1 MRNEY
6 TDYIAH
12 GHKYFAVV
20 DLGKKN
26 SKGTKLR
33 RYFYSANEYKNYLAG
48 KKTLDDKLLGGVS
61 KAYKAVTGAKALVKG
76 ASKASKAIRA
86 TNKEVNAMK
95 KQGLTEEQ
103 ARDEIRA
110 KSTHQHMARA
120 GLESHDANGYVI
132 GYDKETGQRYV
143 SKRGSRKLAKVVDND
158 MRNYE
163 HAKSYADK
171 LANSETKRRK
181 GVVENNSYDEINS
194 SNLISKQKE
203 KEKEK
208 NKYKDI
214 SKNTVKKPD
223 QVPAILKPAQA
234 AGERIRENFI
244 ERMVEKGINKA
255 NAEAMRKKLEET
267 YQRATKISTSA
278 NNLKTRLD
286 SLQEAFTSGD
296 GDKALDAIDETLKD
310 QEAIQKDILTIVDE
324 MMPEAKKVADTFLDM
339 GKKTLDTATAGP
351 KAVSGDAVDE
361 YLKEHGM
368 TKEGVS
374 KEFLDELRENLKRN
388 RK

>member
-33 RYFYSANEYKNYLAG
+33 RYFYSANEYKTYLAG
-48 KKTLDDKLLGGVS
+48 KKTLDDKLLGAAS
-61 KAYKAVTGAKALVKG
+61 KAYNKVKGLSVAAKTMPKLAKAVKETSKMTEGERTDKNVETRAKRAGLKVDNINKTLAG
-76 ASKASKAIRA
+76 ASDSSKKYNEATDKNGNHYLISRDTRKIYSHDGKVYGNSGKVMDDANAGKGKDKSKELIKGEAWKKRAASKIKMPEISNNNSPYGKAGKAISKAI
-86 TNKEVNAMK
+86 
-95 KQGLTEEQ
+95 
-103 ARDEIRA
+103 
-110 KSTHQHMARA
+110 
-120 GLESHDANGYVI
+120 
-132 GYDKETGQRYV
+132 DKTV
-143 SKRGSRKLAKVVDND
+143 GSA
-158 MRNYE
+158 
-163 HAKSYADK
+163 
-171 LANSETKRRK
+171 
-181 GVVENNSYDEINS
+181 
-194 SNLISKQKE
+194 
-203 KEKEK
+203 
-208 NKYKDI
+208 
-214 SKNTVKKPD
+214 
-223 QVPAILKPAQA
+223 
-234 AGERIRENFI
+234 IRENFT
-244 ERMVEKGINKA
+244 ERLIEKGINKA

-267 YQRATKISTSA
+267 YKKATTIGTSA
-278 NNLKTRLD
+278 NNLKGRLD
-286 SLQEAFTSGD
+286 KLQEAMTSGD
-296 GDKALDAIDETLKD
+296 GDKLLDTMDEMLDD
-310 QEAIQKDILTIVDE
+310 QENIQKDILDIVDTV
-324 MMPEAKKVADTFLDM
+324 MPDVKKTADTFLDM

>member
-33 RYFYSANEYKNYLAG
+33 RYFYSANEYKTYLAG
-48 KKTLDDKLLGGVS
+48 KKTLDDKLLGGVY
-61 KAYKAVTGAKALVKG
+61 KAYNKVKGLSAVAKAMPKLAKAAKETSKMTDGERTDKNVETRARRAGLTVNTNKKLAVASDFSKMYNDATDKNGNHYLISRDTRKIYSHDGKPYGNGGKVITDANDGKG
-76 ASKASKAIRA
+76 EDKSKELIKGESWKKRAASKIKMPEISNNNSPYGKAGKAISKAI
-86 TNKEVNAMK
+86 
-95 KQGLTEEQ
+95 
-103 ARDEIRA
+103 
-110 KSTHQHMARA
+110 
-120 GLESHDANGYVI
+120 
-132 GYDKETGQRYV
+132 DKTVG
-143 SKRGSRKLAKVVDND
+143 AKV
-158 MRNYE
+158 
-163 HAKSYADK
+163 
-171 LANSETKRRK
+171 
-181 GVVENNSYDEINS
+181 
-194 SNLISKQKE
+194 
-203 KEKEK
+203 
-208 NKYKDI
+208 
-214 SKNTVKKPD
+214 
-223 QVPAILKPAQA
+223 
-234 AGERIRENFI
+234 RENFV

>member
-61 KAYKAVTGAKALVKG
+61 KAYKKVKGLSAAAKTLPKLAKAVKET
-76 ASKASKAIRA
+76 SK
-86 TNKEVNAMK
+86 M
-95 KQGLTEEQ
+95 TEGDRIEKNVQ
-103 ARDEIRA
+103 TRA
-110 KSTHQHMARA
+110 KRA
-120 GLESHDANGYVI
+120 GLKVSTNATYAREERPGRQYNEAQDAQGNRYLISRNDRKIYAHDGKPYGNGGQVMKDADEGKGKDES
-132 GYDKETGQRYV
+132 K
-143 SKRGSRKLAKVVDND
+143 
-158 MRNYE
+158 
-163 HAKSYADK
+163 
-171 LANSETKRRK
+171 
-181 GVVENNSYDEINS
+181 
-194 SNLISKQKE
+194 NLIREENRAKKSE
-203 KEKEK
+203 
-208 NKYKDI
+208 
-214 SKNTVKKPD
+214 SKKPE
-223 QVPAILKPAQA
+223 PKA
-234 AGERIRENFI
+234 AKKGTALGNSIRENFV

-267 YQRATKISTSA
+267 YDRATKISTSA

-351 KAVSGDAVDE
+351 KSIMDDPDNKKKIEDAVNKAFE
-361 YLKEHGM
+361 EKN
-368 TKEGVS
+368 K
-374 KEFLDELRENLKRN
+374 KR
-388 RK
+388 KK

>member
-20 DLGKKN
+20 DIGKKN

-61 KAYKAVTGAKALVKG
+61 KAYNKVKGLSVAAKTLPKLAKAVKETSKMTEGDRKAANVEG
-76 ASKASKAIRA
+76 
-86 TNKEVNAMK
+86 
-95 KQGLTEEQ
+95 
-103 ARDEIRA
+103 RA
-110 KSTHQHMARA
+110 KRA
-120 GLESHDANGYVI
+120 GLKTDEGWYFAGHNGPNNLYKEAT
-132 GYDKETGQRYV
+132 DKKGNKY
-143 SKRGSRKLAKVVDND
+143 LI
-158 MRNYE
+158 
-163 HAKSYADK
+163 
-171 LANSETKRRK
+171 NSEDRK
-181 GVVENNSYDEINS
+181 VYSYDGSKEHRKYVMNKGDS
-194 SNLISKQKE
+194 GEGKDQSKELIKKE
-203 KEKEK
+203 AQAKKEE
-208 NKYKDI
+208 
-214 SKNTVKKPD
+214 SKKPE
-223 QVPAILKPAQA
+223 PKA
-234 AGERIRENFI
+234 AKKGTALGNSIRENFV

-324 MMPEAKKVADTFLDM
+324 MMPEAKKVADTFVDM

>member
-33 RYFYSANEYKNYLAG
+33 RYFYSANEYKTYLAG
-48 KKTLDDKLLGGVS
+48 KKTTDDKLLGAAS
-61 KAYKAVTGAKALVKG
+61 KAYNKVKGLSTVAKALPKL
-76 ASKASKAIRA
+76 AKAAKETSKMPEGERIEKNVQ
-86 TNKEVNAMK
+86 T
-95 KQGLTEEQ
+95 
-103 ARDEIRA
+103 RA
-110 KSTHQHMARA
+110 KRA
-120 GLESHDANGYVI
+120 GLKVSTNATYAREERPDRQYNEAQDAQGNRYLISRNDRKIYAHDGKPYGNGGQVMKDADEGKGKDES
-132 GYDKETGQRYV
+132 K
-143 SKRGSRKLAKVVDND
+143 
-158 MRNYE
+158 
-163 HAKSYADK
+163 
-171 LANSETKRRK
+171 
-181 GVVENNSYDEINS
+181 
-194 SNLISKQKE
+194 NLIREENRAKKSESKKSE
-203 KEKEK
+203 PKA
-208 NKYKDI
+208 
-214 SKNTVKKPD
+214 TKKGT
-223 QVPAILKPAQA
+223 AL
-234 AGERIRENFI
+234 GNSIRENFV

-324 MMPEAKKVADTFLDM
+324 MMPEAKKVADTFVDM

-361 YLKEHGM
+361 YLKAHNID
-368 TKEGVS
+368 KDKVS
-374 KEFLDELRENLKRN
+374 KEYLEELKENLKRN

>member
-33 RYFYSANEYKNYLAG
+33 RYFYSANEYKNYLQG
-48 KKTLDDKLLGGVS
+48 KKTIDDKLLGGVS
-61 KAYKAVTGAKALVKG
+61 KVANKLSGVKAIGKG
-76 ASKASKAIRA
+76 LTSTSKAIKN
-86 TNKEVNAMK
+86 TDKKVKSYKE
-95 KQGLTEEQ
+95 QGMTEEE
-103 ARDEIRA
+103 ARNEI
-110 KSTHQHMARA
+110 KKESTYSTIKRA
-120 GLESHDANGYVI
+120 GLTPSGYKITMKDDSGKEHNVVEAKNSRGKRFYVSEGSRHAVFEGEKPSIESATVAAKKAVNSA
-132 GYDKETGQRYV
+132 
-143 SKRGSRKLAKVVDND
+143 SKRGVGDLDVSI
-158 MRNYE
+158 
-163 HAKSYADK
+163 
-171 LANSETKRRK
+171 SEQR
-181 GVVENNSYDEINS
+181 GDIN
-194 SNLISKQKE
+194 KE
-203 KEKEK
+203 RHEK
-208 NKYKDI
+208 NKANLKAHPEK
-214 SKNTVKKPD
+214 S
-223 QVPAILKPAQA
+223 ILNNP
-234 AGERIRENFI
+234 IRENFV

-255 NAEAMRKKLEET
+255 NAEAMRKKIEET
-267 YQRATKISTSA
+267 YKKATTIGTAA
-278 NNLKTRLD
+278 NNLKGRLD
-286 SLQEAFTSGD
+286 KLQEAMTSGD
-296 GDKALDAIDETLKD
+296 GDKLLDTMDEMLDD
-310 QEAIQKDILTIVDE
+310 QENIQKDILDIVDTV
-324 MMPEAKKVADTFLDM
+324 MPDVKKTADTFLDM

>member
-33 RYFYSANEYKNYLAG
+33 RYFYSANEYKTYLAG

-61 KAYKAVTGAKALVKG
+61 KAYNKVKGLSAAAKTMPKLAKAVKET
-76 ASKASKAIRA
+76 SK
-86 TNKEVNAMK
+86 M
-95 KQGLTEEQ
+95 TEGERTDKNVE
-103 ARDEIRA
+103 ARA
-110 KSTHQHMARA
+110 KRA
-120 GLESHDANGYVI
+120 GLTVNTNKKLAVASDFSKMYNDATDKNGNHYLISRDTRKIYSHDGKPYGNGGRVITDANEGKGKDESKDLI
-132 GYDKETGQRYV
+132 KKENQ
-143 SKRGSRKLAKVVDND
+143 AK
-158 MRNYE
+158 
-163 HAKSYADK
+163 
-171 LANSETKRRK
+171 
-181 GVVENNSYDEINS
+181 
-194 SNLISKQKE
+194 
-203 KEKEK
+203 KEK

-214 SKNTVKKPD
+214 FENTVKKPN

-234 AGERIRENFI
+234 AGKAIDKTVGSAIRENFT
-244 ERMVEKGINKA
+244 ERLIEKGINKA

-267 YQRATKISTSA
+267 YKKATTIGTAA
-278 NNLKTRLD
+278 NNLKGRLD
-286 SLQEAFTSGD
+286 KLQEAMTSGD
-296 GDKALDAIDETLKD
+296 GDKLLDTMDEMLDD
-310 QEAIQKDILTIVDE
+310 QENIQRDILDIVDTV
-324 MMPEAKKVADTFLDM
+324 MPDVKKTADTFLDM

-361 YLKEHGM
+361 YLKAHNID
-368 TKEGVS
+368 KDKVS
-374 KEFLDELRENLKRN
+374 KEYLEELKENLKRN

>member
-33 RYFYSANEYKNYLAG
+33 RYFYSANEYKAYLQG
-48 KKTLDDKLLGGVS
+48 KKTTDDKLLGAASKAYNKVKGLSAVS
-61 KAYKAVTGAKALVKG
+61 KALPKLAKAAKETSKMTEGERTDKNVETRAKRAGLKVSTNATYAREERPDRQYNEARDAQGNRYLISRNDRKIYAHDGKPYGNGGQVMKDADEGKG
-76 ASKASKAIRA
+76 KDESSRLISQNPARAASKIKMPEISNNNSPYGKAGKAISKAI
-86 TNKEVNAMK
+86 
-95 KQGLTEEQ
+95 
-103 ARDEIRA
+103 
-110 KSTHQHMARA
+110 
-120 GLESHDANGYVI
+120 
-132 GYDKETGQRYV
+132 DKTVG
-143 SKRGSRKLAKVVDND
+143 AKV
-158 MRNYE
+158 
-163 HAKSYADK
+163 
-171 LANSETKRRK
+171 
-181 GVVENNSYDEINS
+181 
-194 SNLISKQKE
+194 
-203 KEKEK
+203 
-208 NKYKDI
+208 
-214 SKNTVKKPD
+214 
-223 QVPAILKPAQA
+223 
-234 AGERIRENFI
+234 RENFV

-255 NAEAMRKKLEET
+255 NAEAMRKKLEDT

-278 NNLKTRLD
+278 NNLKNRLD
-286 SLQEAFTSGD
+286 NLQEAFTSGD

-351 KAVSGDAVDE
+351 KAIADGDAVDE